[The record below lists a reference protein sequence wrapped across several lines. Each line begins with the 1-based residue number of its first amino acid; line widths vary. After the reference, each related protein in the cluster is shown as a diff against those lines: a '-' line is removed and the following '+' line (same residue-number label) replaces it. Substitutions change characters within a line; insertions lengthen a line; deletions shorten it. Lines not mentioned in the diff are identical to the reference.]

1 VARYLYV
8 TPRKAVLLVREPHSD
23 GGGVAPALVSVAN
36 RPLIAHALDWLAD
49 GGIRQVAIVASDRIA
64 ERAWEA
70 AGDGSDRSFRTSWLH
85 QFPGE
90 SLGESFQALTG
101 FVQDEPFVLHL
112 ADSLASESFA
122 RVLGDSEVRDVGAVF
137 LTHRSAPALAPVV
150 DLTSRRCTDG
160 GDGAGVAVMGGGVL
174 ATTATVDGRP
184 GTELSELADHLTGIG
199 GDVEFR
205 SAAAWWRFRDATD
218 VMLEGNHFALE
229 RLCGAPVEAELTD
242 SKVQGPVQIDASA
255 RLISSTVRG
264 PAVIAPGVCLD
275 SAYVGP
281 FTSIGPNVLI
291 EGAEIENSIVLAGAS
306 VTHLSTR
313 LEASVIGP
321 NARIFR
327 DFRLPR
333 AMRLNVGQGAEVA
346 IT

>member
-1 VARYLYV
+1 M
-8 TPRKAVLLVREPHSD
+8 LLVRESSRD
-23 GGGVAPALVSVAN
+23 RGGVTPALVSVAN
-36 RPLIAHALDWLAD
+36 RPLIAHALDWLGD
-49 GGIRQVAIVASDRIA
+49 GGIRDVAIIASDRIA

-70 AGDGSDRSFRTSWLH
+70 AGDDFDRSFRTSWLH

-90 SLGESFQALTG
+90 SLGESFQALRG

-112 ADSLASESFA
+112 ADSLARDSFA
-122 RVLGDSEVRDVGAVF
+122 RVLGDSEVHDMGAVF
-137 LTHRSAPALAPVV
+137 LTHGSAPSLAPVV
-150 DLTSRRCTDG
+150 DLTSRRCTHSG
-160 GDGAGVAVMGGGVL
+160 NAAGVAVMGGGVL
-174 ATTATVDGRP
+174 ATTAAVDGRP
-184 GTELSELADHLTGIG
+184 GSELSELADHLTGIG

-205 SAAAWWRFRDATD
+205 SAAPWWRFRDATD
-218 VMLEGNHFALE
+218 VRVEGNHFALE
-229 RLCGAPVEAELTD
+229 RLQGAPVDAELSD
-242 SKVQGPVQIDASA
+242 SRVQGPVQIDASA

-264 PAVIAPGVCLD
+264 PAVIGPGVCLD

-313 LEASVIGP
+313 LEASIIGP
-321 NARIFR
+321 GARIFT

-333 AMRLNVGQGAEVA
+333 AMRLNVGRGAEVA